1 MEQIKIPLNN
11 GYNLVALKDADPDRP
26 NEIHVCVT
34 DADNMFNQD
43 IVVVRSSVSQSDGQF
58 EVLVYADNDAEDHTD
73 AFTVGLHRD
82 PEASDEDDEND
93 EDDGDDEYNEDFSD
107 EEYEDESEA
116 EDSEDTDNEEFML
129 QFGDQGEDVKAIQ
142 RQLKALGY
150 FTGNIGGNYL
160 SLTEAAVKEFQ
171 LQAGLQVDGICDE
184 ATRDAM
190 MKSTAPHKPAEQDA
204 GKSEDGKHPV
214 SMDWWKSDIQK
225 IFAKGVTATITDVD
239 TGLKWQEQRR
249 GGTNHADVQP
259 LTASDTAKLKKAYGG
274 KWSWKRR
281 AIIVTIGGKHYAASM
296 NGMPHGGSS
305 IKNNNFDGHHCIHF
319 SNSRT
324 HCSNKVCPNHQAAIK
339 KACAATI

>member
-1 MEQIKIPLNN
+1 MKELKIPMGN
-11 GYNLVALKDADPDRP
+11 GYNLVALADIDPRYP
-26 NEIHVCVT
+26 YEIRVCIT
-34 DADNMFNQD
+34 DADDVFNQD
-43 IVVVRSSVSQSDGQF
+43 IVTVRDSYTQVESNVMKAVDGQF
-58 EVLVYADNDAEDHTD
+58 EVLVYADKDAEDYTN

-82 PEASDEDDEND
+82 PDVTDDDDVAGSEETDDLPDVPEDA
-93 EDDGDDEYNEDFSD
+93 DGEGFVV
-107 EEYEDESEA
+107 
-116 EDSEDTDNEEFML
+116 
-129 QFGDQGEDVKAIQ
+129 QFGDQGEEVKVIQ

-160 SLTEAAVKEFQ
+160 SLTEAAVKAFQ

-204 GKSEDGKHPV
+204 EKSEDGRHPV

-239 TGLKWQEQRR
+239 TGLQWQEQRR

-319 SNSRT
+319 TNSRT

>member
-1 MEQIKIPLNN
+1 MKQLKIPMGN
-11 GYNLVALKDADPDRP
+11 GYNLVALADIDPCYP
-26 NEIHVCVT
+26 YEIRVCIT
-34 DADNMFNQD
+34 DADDVFNQD
-43 IVVVRSSVSQSDGQF
+43 IVTVRDSYTQVEENVMKAVDGQF
-58 EVLVYADNDAEDHTD
+58 DVLVYTDKDAGEHTHT
-73 AFTVGLHRD
+73 FTVGLHRD
-82 PEASDEDDEND
+82 PDVTDDEND
-93 EDDGDDEYNEDFSD
+93 EDDEETDDQPDAPEDADGEGFI
-107 EEYEDESEA
+107 
-116 EDSEDTDNEEFML
+116 L
-129 QFGDQGEDVKAIQ
+129 QFGDQGEEVKVIQ
-142 RQLKALGY
+142 RRLKAMGY

-160 SLTEAAVKEFQ
+160 SLTEAAVKDFQ

-184 ATRDAM
+184 ATRAAM
-190 MKSTAPHKPAEQDA
+190 MKSTAPHKPTEQDA
-204 GKSEDGKHPV
+204 ARSEDGKHPV

-239 TGLKWQEQRR
+239 TGLQWQEQRR

-259 LTASDTAKLKKAYGG
+259 LTAADTAKLKKAYGG

-305 IKNNNFDGHHCIHF
+305 IKSNNFDGHHCIHF
-319 SNSRT
+319 TNSRT

>member
-1 MEQIKIPLNN
+1 MEQIKIPLDN
-11 GYNLVALKDADPDRP
+11 GYNLVALKGADPDRR

-34 DADNMFNQD
+34 DADDVFNQD
-43 IVVVRSSVSQSDGQF
+43 IVVVRSNNAQADNQF
-58 EVLVYADNDAEDHTD
+58 EVLVYADKDAENHTD

-82 PEASDEDDEND
+82 PEVSNDGDEDDED
-93 EDDGDDEYNEDFSD
+93 IAD
-107 EEYEDESEA
+107 EEYEDESETM
-116 EDSEDTDNEEFML
+116 EDESGEEGFTL
-129 QFGDQGEDVKAIQ
+129 QFGDQGEDVKVIQ

-160 SLTEAAVKEFQ
+160 SLTEAAVKDFQ

-184 ATRDAM
+184 ATRAEM

-259 LTASDTAKLKKAYGG
+259 LTAADTAKMKKAYGG

-319 SNSRT
+319 TNSRT

-339 KACAATI
+339 KACAATV